1 MKETKIQK
9 SFHTSINWRPKKNM
23 LNGLFV
29 NGAWVDEPCKVKE
42 WVKSFFG
49 ERYMEM
55 ENVRPQLDGVKFKE
69 SS

>member
-9 SFHTSINWRPKKNM
+9 SFHTLINWRPKKNM

-42 WVKSFFG
+42 WVKSFFRG
-49 ERYMEM
+49 EVYG
-55 ENVRPQLDGVKFKE
+55 NG
-69 SS
+69 